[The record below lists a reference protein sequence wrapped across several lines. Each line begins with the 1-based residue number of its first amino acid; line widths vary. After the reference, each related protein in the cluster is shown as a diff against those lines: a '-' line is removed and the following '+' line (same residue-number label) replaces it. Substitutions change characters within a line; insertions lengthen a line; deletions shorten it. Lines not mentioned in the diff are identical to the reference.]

1 MRFTTPIFVLF
12 FTLSLGT
19 LKGQH
24 KAKVWD
30 TSNGLSNNWISDIAQ
45 DDQGY
50 LWLATQY
57 GVNRF
62 DGYAFK
68 SFTHDPENSNSPIAN
83 WVKRIVKKSKNELWF
98 GVDYGGLD
106 VYDSKKDEFN
116 HKSIVHQKD
125 TITSINKLLHSTK
138 GGLYIATKS
147 GLFKERAKGDA
158 FDQLFEGTIKDIRQN
173 SNGTVF
179 FLSNSVI
186 YTYDTNTLEVKKVFE
201 NSDSTIQHIFIDSE
215 DQLFGLYSSEI
226 VVLQFSNGSYI
237 PSTQFKISPL
247 VSLLFADNAIME
259 DSEHRIWIG
268 GQKGISIVNKS
279 RNAVAFYPYQTFFE
293 KDIPGIQALS
303 FYEDIHKNMWIGT
316 NKGLA
321 FISSFMT
328 RFPSNKKL
336 VYDVKLHDIRA
347 FHEVNNHLLVA
358 ADEGLFRMDE
368 KKQIEKIL
376 SPKVYGMHKTRS
388 GALYAIGVGLF
399 EIDTA
404 SFRFKTISTSYFK
417 GAWSI
422 GEDQTDN
429 LWMIANENLIRY
441 HKSSQTFETF
451 STDNTPT
458 LHNSPR
464 IDLMFDS
471 RGRLWL
477 CTLRSG
483 IYVLKNPHEVP
494 SGGTPVFEN
503 INHEVGNANSLS
515 NRLATS
521 LLEASDGTIWVGT
534 DAGLNAID
542 PNTFDVKRYLK
553 KDGLKDEKIM
563 AILEDDY
570 GNIWGSTVGNGI
582 FQFNKKT
589 GDFNFLGKEDG
600 LISNNFLLSS
610 AYKNTEGILFFGSD
624 NGIQEIDPV
633 LFDTFSPPKVDFFFT
648 SVQPSIPSTNKR
660 TNLFDTE
667 NKEITLDYDNNSFL
681 VNYTTLNYHLAEKT
695 KYRYRVA
702 NLNNTWQ
709 DNGSERSITFNSLPV
724 GAYELQ
730 VAATNPDLEFTGDTI
745 RLKFIVKPPWWRTNW
760 AYLVYFLVF
769 AAILLAVHHY
779 VLKGKLERA
788 EKIRLQELNTF
799 KTNFFNNVAHELKTP
814 LTLISGMAKTLR
826 KNGGKEMDKS
836 VKTIMR
842 SSNEL
847 NDLVNQLLDLSKLE
861 VGKLHIEMAHGDII
875 VFLKY
880 LVNSF
885 ESLASAKEIR
895 LHFLSDAEIL
905 KMDFDAQKIKHIFSN
920 LISNAIKNTPVKG
933 DIYFQVTRQG
943 DHCCFDVKDNGIG
956 IPEEELPRIF
966 ERYHQVKG
974 HTEGTGIGLS
984 FTKELVE
991 LMKGTIVVKSALGKG
1006 TNFKVSLPI
1015 EHKATKEIPFETG
1028 TETIDVHTNDSPTDF
1043 GRAADEYPIIHI
1055 IEDNL
1060 DICSYLE
1067 LILKQD
1073 YRLSFD
1079 HNGESG
1085 LSTVIETVPDLVI
1098 TDLMM
1103 PIKNGFEVCQ
1113 TIKSNRI
1120 TDHIPV
1126 IMLTAKSDT
1135 ASKLEGLKLGADAYL
1150 EKPFDE
1156 RELLLQIVNLL
1167 EQREVLRKKYQN
1179 QEYWENNANST
1190 LNEPNE
1196 FVLKV
1201 RKLIEE
1207 NIDNSQF
1214 GILEICRALG
1224 ISRSHLHRK
1233 LKALTDLSSSLFIQK
1248 VKLQRAKQLLKST
1261 EMNISEVAYEV
1272 GFEDPAY
1279 FSRQFSKTFGY
1290 PPSETRKNI

>member
-1 MRFTTPIFVLF
+1 MRFTIPIFVLL

-19 LKGQH
+19 VQGQH

-30 TSNGLSNNWISDIAQ
+30 TSNGLSNNWISDITQ

-68 SFTHDPENSNSPIAN
+68 SFTHNPENNNSPIAN
-83 WVKRIVKKSKNELWF
+83 WVKRIVRKSENELWF

-106 VYDSKKDEFN
+106 VYDSKKNEFK
-116 HKSIVHQKD
+116 HRAIVYQED
-125 TITSINKLLHSTK
+125 TITSINKLLHSK
-138 GGLYIATKS
+138 QAGLHIATNR
-147 GLFKERAKGDA
+147 GLFKEKTRGDA
-158 FDQLFEGTIKDIRQN
+158 FDRLFEGKIIDIRQN
-173 SNGTVF
+173 SNGTIF

-186 YTYDTNTLEVKKVFE
+186 YTYDTNALEVKKVFE
-201 NSDSTIQHIFIDSE
+201 DSDRTIQHIFIDSE
-215 DQLFGLYSSEI
+215 DQLFGLYSNEI
-226 VVLQFSNGSYI
+226 VALQFSNGTYV
-237 PSTQFKISPL
+237 PSTRFEIDPL
-247 VSLLFADNAIME
+247 VSLLFSDNAIME

-268 GQKGISIVNKS
+268 GQKGISILNKS
-279 RNAVAFYPYQTFFE
+279 RNAVSFYSYETFFE
-293 KDIPGIQALS
+293 KGINGIQALS
-303 FYEDIHKNMWIGT
+303 FHEDIHKNIWVGT

-321 FISSFMT
+321 LISSFMT

-336 VYDVKLHDIRA
+336 ATDVELHDIRA
-347 FHEVNNHLLVA
+347 FHEINDHLLVA
-358 ADEGLFRMDE
+358 ADEGLFRTDE

-388 GALYAIGVGLF
+388 GTLYAIGVGLF

-404 SFRFKTISTSYFK
+404 SFASKTISTSYFK

-422 GEDQTDN
+422 GEDQKDN

-441 HKSSQTFETF
+441 HKNSQTFETF
-451 STDNTPT
+451 HTDKVPT
-458 LHNSPR
+458 LHNPPR

-471 RGRLWL
+471 KGRLWV

-483 IYVLKNPHEVP
+483 IYVMEKPHELP
-494 SGGTPVFEN
+494 LGGTPVFKN
-503 INHEVGNANSLS
+503 INHEAGNANSLS

-521 LLEASDGTIWVGT
+521 LVEASDGTIWVGT

-542 PNTFDVKRYLK
+542 PTTLAVKRYLK

-589 GDFNFLGKEDG
+589 GEFNFLGKEDG

-610 AYKNTEGILFFGSD
+610 AYKTTEGILFFGSD

-633 LFDTFSPPKVDFFFT
+633 LFDAFSPPKVDFFFT
-648 SVQPSIPSTNKR
+648 SVEPPVPSDDNPV
-660 TNLFDTE
+660 NLLHTE
-667 NKEITLDYDNNSFL
+667 NKEIILDYDKNSFL
-681 VNYTTLNYHLAEKT
+681 VKYTTLNYHLAEKT
-695 KYRYRVA
+695 QYRYRVD

-709 DNGSERSITFNSLPV
+709 NNGSERTITFNSLSP
-724 GAYELQ
+724 GAYELE
-730 VAATNPDLEFTGDTI
+730 VAATNPDLEFVVDTI
-745 RLKFIVKPPWWRTNW
+745 RLKFIVRPPWWRTNW
-760 AYLVYFLVF
+760 AYLAYFLLF
-769 AAILLAVHHY
+769 ASVLLTIHRY

-788 EKIRLQELNTF
+788 EKTRLQELNTF

-814 LTLISGMAKTLR
+814 LTLISGMAKAL
-826 KNGGKEMDKS
+826 GKHRGKDMDKS
-836 VKTIMR
+836 VKTIVR

-847 NDLVNQLLDLSKLE
+847 NDLVNQILDLSKLE
-861 VGKLHIEMAHGDII
+861 VGKLRIEMVHGDI
-875 VFLKY
+875 VVYLKY
-880 LVNSF
+880 LMNSF
-885 ESLASAKEIR
+885 ESLASAKEIK
-895 LHFLSDAEIL
+895 LHFLADEEIL

-933 DIYFQVTRQG
+933 DIYLQVTRQG
-943 DHCCFDVKDNGIG
+943 AYCCFDVKDNGIG

-974 HTEGTGIGLS
+974 HTQGTGIGLS

-991 LMKGTIVVKSALGKG
+991 LMGGTIAVKSILGKG
-1006 TNFKVSLPI
+1006 SNFKVSLPI
-1015 EHKATKEIPFETG
+1015 EHKATKEVSYDTDAG
-1028 TETIDVHTNDSPTDF
+1028 TTYANSNDSPTDLI
-1043 GRAADEYPIIHI
+1043 RTAEEYPMIHI

-1073 YRLSFD
+1073 YRLHFD

-1085 LSTVIETVPDLVI
+1085 LSAVTETVPDLVI

-1103 PIKNGFEVCQ
+1103 PVKNGFEVCQ
-1113 TIKSNRI
+1113 TLKSNPV

-1156 RELLLQIVNLL
+1156 RELLLQITNLL
-1167 EQREVLRKKYQN
+1167 EQREMLRKKYQN
-1179 QEYWENNANST
+1179 PQYWENSSDAT
-1190 LNEPNE
+1190 LGESNE
-1196 FVLKV
+1196 FVLQV

-1290 PPSETRKNI
+1290 SPSETRKNL